1 MTVSNAAI
9 SDALLISTRDGTYP
23 ESEEVLT
30 TDLSAFA
37 LRPSLQLIGEAK
49 QQIETDIRGL
59 SQNSSS
65 DVDEWIAQA
74 SHLQEDIRHSKN
86 IAREIVKE
94 YEDGQNLSA
103 KIQDAKAKVELL
115 QKEIFFNQA
124 VTSSLEDIWSL
135 DRDLNKAESIL
146 ASGRPIELVAGIE
159 QLSFRTERLADS
171 NAKEINNSRVLRL
184 REAVVESLTAAAS
197 SMVQLQKADGQQH
210 LRVDHGTQESLG
222 VTLDL
227 LLEALEQ
234 LDSMEGLLR
243 NLSRAF
249 HRRIFQPVLSPATG
263 FNTCFIDE
271 ESHALNLSST
281 EKKKDAQGVLDC
293 LSSVLGFLN
302 AHLPKRLNSALG
314 ERLSEDLVDTLI
326 RDWLTPSVPL
336 DLADI
341 LKSDS
346 IQTTVADLANQIL
359 SYHWPGDTELM
370 GWLEGLPHI
379 WLEKRRNSAL
389 DAVRRTLKARRG
401 PNKEARRT
409 ERQNVSALDEAFA
422 QNGYSD
428 DNANSIEQLPETT
441 TTFLTNPT
449 DLEEEDLSGWDFDDD
464 GEKNDSAV
472 PSPTKSNGDIEDAS
486 DAWEWD
492 EDNAEEKRRDHSSS
506 GLQGANLVHKGA
518 PVEHREVTLTET
530 YTITDI
536 PDHLLDF
543 VSGEVRDAE
552 QMKTP
557 EYIAFERISAST
569 CLRSLPTLILAM
581 FRATAPAHYSTIPSG
596 NMHLYNDCVYLVDK
610 LRDFAKSTSSTQLS
624 VDCDVLEKFAK
635 SAYAREMDLQRTVL
649 SDILDGAQGFVNCTR
664 FPYSA
669 ECETAVNSAI
679 DRLRAVHRD
688 WSSILSRSALL
699 QSIGSLLAGIIEK
712 IIGDVEDMEDISEA
726 ESQRLTAFCS
736 QISALE
742 DLFISEQ
749 AAQDER
755 ADTEPVPL
763 TAVYVSNWLRF
774 QYLANILES
783 SLVDIK
789 YLWTEGELSLEFTA
803 DELIELIE
811 ALFAESSHRRSAI
824 AEIRRSR
831 P

>member
-1 MTVSNAAI
+1 
-9 SDALLISTRDGTYP
+9 
-23 ESEEVLT
+23 
-30 TDLSAFA
+30 
-37 LRPSLQLIGEAK
+37 
-49 QQIETDIRGL
+49 
-59 SQNSSS
+59 
-65 DVDEWIAQA
+65 
-74 SHLQEDIRHSKN
+74 
-86 IAREIVKE
+86 
-94 YEDGQNLSA
+94 
-103 KIQDAKAKVELL
+103 
-115 QKEIFFNQA
+115 
-124 VTSSLEDIWSL
+124 
-135 DRDLNKAESIL
+135 
-146 ASGRPIELVAGIE
+146 
-159 QLSFRTERLADS
+159 
-171 NAKEINNSRVLRL
+171 
-184 REAVVESLTAAAS
+184 
-197 SMVQLQKADGQQH
+197 
-210 LRVDHGTQESLG
+210 
-222 VTLDL
+222 
-227 LLEALEQ
+227 
-234 LDSMEGLLR
+234 MEGLLR
-243 NLSRAF
+243 SLSKAF
-249 HRRIFQPVLSPATG
+249 HRRIFQPVLSSATG

-271 ESHALNLSST
+271 ESHTLTLSLT
-281 EKKKDAQGVLDC
+281 EKKKDAQSVLDC
-293 LSSVLGFLN
+293 LSSVLVFLH

-314 ERLSEDLVDTLI
+314 KMLSEDLVGTLI

-336 DLADI
+336 HLADL
-341 LKSDS
+341 LKSYS

-359 SYHWPGDTELM
+359 SYHWPGHSELM

-401 PNKEARRT
+401 PNKEVQRT
-409 ERQNVSALDEAFA
+409 ERQNVPAQDEAFA
-422 QNGYSD
+422 QNGFRD
-428 DNANSIEQLPETT
+428 DNANSIEQHPETAT
-441 TTFLTNPT
+441 TTSTNPT
-449 DLEEEDLSGWDFDDD
+449 NKEEEDLSGWGFDED
-464 GEKNDSAV
+464 GEKIGSAA
-472 PSPTKSNGDIEDAS
+472 PSPTKTNGDIEDAS

-492 EDNAEEKRRDHSSS
+492 ENNADETRRDQS
-506 GLQGANLVHKGA
+506 GSELQGANLVHKRA
-518 PVEHREVTLTET
+518 PAEHREVTLTEI

-536 PDHLLDF
+536 PVHLLDF

-557 EYIAFERISAST
+557 EYAAFERISAST
-569 CLRSLPTLILAM
+569 YLRSLPTLILAM
-581 FRATAPAHYSTIPSG
+581 FRATAPAHYSSAIPSG
-596 NMHLYNDCVYLVDK
+596 NMHLYNDCIYLVEK
-610 LRDFAKSTSSTQLS
+610 LRDFAKITSSTQLLD
-624 VDCDVLEKFAK
+624 DCNVLEKFAK

-649 SDILDGAQGFVNCTR
+649 NDVLDGAQGFVNCTR

-699 QSIGSLLAGIIEK
+699 QSIGSLLSSIIEK
-712 IIGDVEDMEDISEA
+712 IIRDVEDMEDISEA
-726 ESQRLTAFCS
+726 ESQRLTTFCS

-811 ALFAESSHRRSAI
+811 ALFAESGHRRNAI
-824 AEIRRSR
+824 VEIRRSR

>member
-1 MTVSNAAI
+1 
-9 SDALLISTRDGTYP
+9 
-23 ESEEVLT
+23 
-30 TDLSAFA
+30 
-37 LRPSLQLIGEAK
+37 
-49 QQIETDIRGL
+49 
-59 SQNSSS
+59 
-65 DVDEWIAQA
+65 
-74 SHLQEDIRHSKN
+74 
-86 IAREIVKE
+86 
-94 YEDGQNLSA
+94 
-103 KIQDAKAKVELL
+103 
-115 QKEIFFNQA
+115 
-124 VTSSLEDIWSL
+124 
-135 DRDLNKAESIL
+135 
-146 ASGRPIELVAGIE
+146 
-159 QLSFRTERLADS
+159 
-171 NAKEINNSRVLRL
+171 
-184 REAVVESLTAAAS
+184 
-197 SMVQLQKADGQQH
+197 
-210 LRVDHGTQESLG
+210 
-222 VTLDL
+222 
-227 LLEALEQ
+227 
-234 LDSMEGLLR
+234 MEGLLR

-249 HRRIFQPVLSPATG
+249 HRRIFQPLLSLATG

-271 ESHALNLSST
+271 ESHALTLSLT
-281 EKKKDAQGVLDC
+281 EKKKDAQSVLDC
-293 LSSVLGFLN
+293 LSSVLGFLH

-314 ERLSEDLVDTLI
+314 KLLSEDLIATLI

-336 DLADI
+336 DLADL
-341 LKSDS
+341 LKSYS

-359 SYHWPGDTELM
+359 SYHWPGHSELM
-370 GWLEGLPHI
+370 DWLEDLPHI

-401 PNKEARRT
+401 PNKEVRRT
-409 ERQNVSALDEAFA
+409 ERQNVSTQDEAFA
-422 QNGYSD
+422 QNGFRG
-428 DNANSIEQLPETT
+428 DNANSIELHPETT
-441 TTFLTNPT
+441 TTTSTNPT
-449 DLEEEDLSGWDFDDD
+449 DMEEEDLSGWDFDED
-464 GEKNDSAV
+464 GGKNDIAV
-472 PSPTKSNGDIEDAS
+472 PSPVRSNGEVEDAS
-486 DAWEWD
+486 EAWEWN
-492 EDNAEEKRRDHSSS
+492 EDNAEETRREHSGP
-506 GLQGANLVHKGA
+506 GLQEANL
-518 PVEHREVTLTET
+518 VEHREVTLTET
-530 YTITDI
+530 YTITDL
-536 PDHLLDF
+536 PDYLLDF
-543 VSGEVRDAE
+543 ISGEVRDAE
-552 QMKTP
+552 QIKAP
-557 EYIAFERISAST
+557 EYAAFERISAST
-569 CLRSLPTLILAM
+569 CLRSLPTLVLAM

-596 NMHLYNDCVYLVDK
+596 NMHLYNDCVYLVEK

-624 VDCDVLEKFAK
+624 VDSDVLEKFAK

-699 QSIGSLLAGIIEK
+699 QSIGSLLSSIIEK
-712 IIGDVEDMEDISEA
+712 IIRDVEDMEDISEA

-803 DELIELIE
+803 DELVELIE
-811 ALFAESSHRRSAI
+811 ALFAESGHRRNAI
-824 AEIRRSR
+824 AEIRRHR